1 MAQDI
6 TLDYSAGNT
15 TFGWTSTALDSLADG
30 SSAQSDYIDTG
41 EQGPVAMGVRVTLV
55 GNSASNT
62 GYVYV
67 RWHPSNN
74 GSTPPDNDL
83 APLLGVILMSGTA
96 TRRLYAELP
105 VYARHGRLAITN
117 DSGDALASSGNSAAY
132 WEIAVDQA

>member
-15 TFGWTSTALDSLADG
+15 TLAWTSTALDSLSDG
-30 SSAQSDYIDTG
+30 SSAQSDYVDFG
-41 EQGPVAMGVRVTLV
+41 AQGPVATGLRVTLV

-62 GYVYV
+62 GDVYV

-74 GSTPPDNDL
+74 GSTPPDDDL
-83 APLLGVILMSGTA
+83 APLLGVITMNGTA
-96 TRRLYAELP
+96 TRRLYAEVP
-105 VYARHGRLAITN
+105 TYSRYGRLSITN